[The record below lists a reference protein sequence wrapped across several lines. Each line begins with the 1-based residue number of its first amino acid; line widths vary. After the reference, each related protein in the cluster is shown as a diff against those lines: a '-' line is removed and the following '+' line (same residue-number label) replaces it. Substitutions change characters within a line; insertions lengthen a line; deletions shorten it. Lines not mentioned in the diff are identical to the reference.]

1 MKARVVKPFEG
12 ARDGDLYPRRF
23 EVADVVE
30 GDLARVAI
38 ENKWATEGGATADGL
53 PNGWEQF
60 NAADMV
66 ALACQQGAPEDV
78 KTKAAAVE
86 FIKAAAGQ
94 A

>member
-1 MKARVVKPFEG
+1 MKARVVKLFEG
-12 ARDGDLYPRRF
+12 VRDGELYPRRF

-38 ENKWATEGGATADGL
+38 DNKWATEVGAPADGL
-53 PNGWEQF
+53 PDGWEQF

-66 ALACQQGAPEDV
+66 ALARRLGAPEDV

-86 FIKAAAGQ
+86 FIKAKA
-94 A
+94 